1 MDRLVEFA
9 AEGQETLKKVFVAIG
24 EPKSAM
30 FLAQRLRDYVGLD
43 AVVPAPNTEVELE
56 F

>member
-1 MDRLVEFA
+1 MDHLVEFA
-9 AEGQETLKKVFVAIG
+9 AGGKDTLKKVFVTIG

-43 AVVPAPNTEVELE
+43 AVVPEPGVDAELD